1 MIDKIS
7 KEEAMRIAIEESKY
21 NSENNYKNGG
31 PFGAVILKNGEIVS
45 IAHNTVIES
54 KDPTAHAEVNAI
66 RLATKKLNTHD
77 LTGCTLY
84 VNAEPYDLSG
94 YILYTSCEPCPMC
107 LSAIIWANIKE
118 VYYANT
124 KEEAGNIGFRDDL
137 IYDYIKNR
145 DENILKTHHVENE
158 KAKEQNNV
166 LGGKSGKA
174 SCNRWK

>member
-7 KEEAMRIAIEESKY
+7 KEEAMKIAIEESKY

-45 IAHNTVIES
+45 VAHNTVIES

-84 VNAEPYDLSG
+84 VNAEP
-94 YILYTSCEPCPMC
+94 CPMC

-124 KEEAGNIGFRDDL
+124 KEEAGDIGFRDDL

-158 KAKEQNNV
+158 KAKEIFEEFKTNEN
-166 LGGKSGKA
+166 KIMY
-174 SCNRWK
+174 

>member
-31 PFGAVILKNGEIVS
+31 PFGAVILKDGKIVS

-84 VNAEPYDLSG
+84 VNA
-94 YILYTSCEPCPMC
+94 EPCPMC

-158 KAKEQNNV
+158 KAKEIFEEFKTNEN
-166 LGGKSGKA
+166 KIMY
-174 SCNRWK
+174 

>member
-45 IAHNTVIES
+45 VAHNTVIES

-84 VNAEPYDLSG
+84 VNAEP
-94 YILYTSCEPCPMC
+94 CPMC

-124 KEEAGNIGFRDDL
+124 KEEAGDIGFRDDL

-158 KAKEQNNV
+158 KAKEIFEEFKTNEN
-166 LGGKSGKA
+166 KIMY
-174 SCNRWK
+174 

>member
-7 KEEAMRIAIEESKY
+7 KEEAMKIAIEESKY

-54 KDPTAHAEVNAI
+54 KDPTAHAEVSAI

-84 VNAEPYDLSG
+84 VNA
-94 YILYTSCEPCPMC
+94 EPCPMC

-145 DENILKTHHVENE
+145 DGNILKTHHVENE
-158 KAKEQNNV
+158 KAKEIFEEFKTNEN
-166 LGGKSGKA
+166 KIMY
-174 SCNRWK
+174 

>member
-31 PFGAVILKNGEIVS
+31 PFGAVILKDGKIVS

-77 LTGCTLY
+77 LTDCTLY
-84 VNAEPYDLSG
+84 VNA
-94 YILYTSCEPCPMC
+94 EPCPMC

-124 KEEAGNIGFRDDL
+124 KEEAGDIGFRDDL

-158 KAKEQNNV
+158 KAKEIFEEFKTNEN
-166 LGGKSGKA
+166 KIMY
-174 SCNRWK
+174 

>member
-7 KEEAMRIAIEESKY
+7 KEEAMKIAIEESKH

-45 IAHNTVIES
+45 VAHNTVIES

-84 VNAEPYDLSG
+84 VNAEP
-94 YILYTSCEPCPMC
+94 CPMC

-118 VYYANT
+118 AYYANT
-124 KEEAGNIGFRDDL
+124 KEEAGDIGFRDDL

-158 KAKEQNNV
+158 KAKEIFEEFKTNEN
-166 LGGKSGKA
+166 KIMY
-174 SCNRWK
+174 

>member
-7 KEEAMRIAIEESKY
+7 KEEAMRIAIEESEY

-45 IAHNTVIES
+45 VAHNTVIES

-84 VNAEPYDLSG
+84 VNA
-94 YILYTSCEPCPMC
+94 EPCPMC

-158 KAKEQNNV
+158 KAKEIFEEFKTNEN
-166 LGGKSGKA
+166 KIMY
-174 SCNRWK
+174 

>member
-7 KEEAMRIAIEESKY
+7 KEEAMKIAIEESKY
-21 NSENNYKNGG
+21 TSENNYKNGG

-84 VNAEPYDLSG
+84 VNAEP
-94 YILYTSCEPCPMC
+94 CPMC

-145 DENILKTHHVENE
+145 DGNILKTHHVENE
-158 KAKEQNNV
+158 KAKEIFEEFKTNEN
-166 LGGKSGKA
+166 KIMY
-174 SCNRWK
+174 

>member
-84 VNAEPYDLSG
+84 VNAEP
-94 YILYTSCEPCPMC
+94 CPMC

-145 DENILKTHHVENE
+145 DENILKTHHIENE
-158 KAKEQNNV
+158 KAKEIFEEFKTNEN
-166 LGGKSGKA
+166 KIMY
-174 SCNRWK
+174 

>member
-7 KEEAMRIAIEESKY
+7 KEEAMKIAIEESKY

-45 IAHNTVIES
+45 VAHNTVIES

-84 VNAEPYDLSG
+84 VNAEP
-94 YILYTSCEPCPMC
+94 CPMC
-107 LSAIIWANIKE
+107 LSAIIWSNIKE

-124 KEEAGNIGFRDDL
+124 KEEAGDIGFRDDL

-158 KAKEQNNV
+158 KAKEIFEEFKTNEN
-166 LGGKSGKA
+166 KIMY
-174 SCNRWK
+174 